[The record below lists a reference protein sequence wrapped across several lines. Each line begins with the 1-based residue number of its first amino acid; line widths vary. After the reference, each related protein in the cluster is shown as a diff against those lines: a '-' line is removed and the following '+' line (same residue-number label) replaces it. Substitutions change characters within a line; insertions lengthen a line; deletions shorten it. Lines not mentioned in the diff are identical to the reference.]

1 LNFYFDKQGNPISA
15 EEANHLLMDRD
26 YCTIEKTPMMYHD
39 EPVEVS
45 TVWLCVNHQWGE
57 GPPVI
62 FETMVFGGPE
72 DMECFRYSTEK
83 EARDGHAVVVHELV
97 NRAAR
102 DRTEQG
108 EE

>member
-1 LNFYFDKQGNPISA
+1 LNGYYDKQGNPIDLWRWG
-15 EEANHLLMDRD
+15 ELHEDLD
-26 YCTIEKTPMMYHD
+26 YIVVEKTPLMYND

-45 TVWLCVNHQWGE
+45 TVWLGINHQWGE
-57 GPPVI
+57 GPPII
-62 FETMVFGGPE
+62 FETMVFGGP
-72 DMECFRYSTEK
+72 DDGDQWRYSTEK
-83 EARDGHAVVVHELV
+83 EARDGHAVIVHELV